1 MAVAKGFLPKCSAL
15 LGEMVA
21 AIVEEM
27 KKNRDDLALRNSD
40 GLRLSVL
47 YQMAVRVLRLFQ
59 IDRHHTPH

>member
-1 MAVAKGFLPKCSAL
+1 MAVAKGFLPKRSAL
-15 LGEMVA
+15 LAEMVA

-47 YQMAVRVLRLFQ
+47 Y
-59 IDRHHTPH
+59 

>member
-1 MAVAKGFLPKCSAL
+1 LTRASFILKELKEEEGFMAVAKGFLPKRSAL
-15 LGEMVA
+15 LAEMVA

-47 YQMAVRVLRLFQ
+47 Y
-59 IDRHHTPH
+59 

>member
-1 MAVAKGFLPKCSAL
+1 MAVAKGFLPKRSAL
-15 LGEMVA
+15 LAEMVA